1 VTEQIEEDND
11 LERLFR
17 LSGELTFATVEQWLM
32 AFSQRLATQTLP
44 TIIDLGEVTR
54 TDSAGLALLIE
65 MRKQVKEAP
74 LIFRQMPAQMLKLA
88 TVSGVEELLLQ
99 SQLPSS

>member
-1 VTEQIEEDND
+1 MSEQIEESHDSP
-11 LERLFR
+11 RLFH
-17 LSGELTFATVEQWLM
+17 LSGELTFATVDQWLT
-32 AFSQRLATQTLP
+32 AFNQRLATQTLP
-44 TIIDLGEVTR
+44 TIVDLSQVTR

-74 LIFRQMPAQMLKLA
+74 LTFREMPAQMHKLA

-99 SQLPSS
+99 SQPPST

>member
-1 VTEQIEEDND
+1 VSEQIEEDND
-11 LERLFR
+11 FR
-17 LSGELTFATVEQWLM
+17 LSGELTFATVDRWLT
-32 AFSQRLATQTLP
+32 AFTQRLATQTPP
-44 TIIDLGEVTR
+44 TIVDLSEVTR

-74 LIFRQMPAQMLKLA
+74 LTFREMPVQIHKLA

-99 SQLPSS
+99 SQPPSN

>member
-1 VTEQIEEDND
+1 MSEQIEEDNY
-11 LERLFR
+11 FR
-17 LSGELTFATVEQWLM
+17 LSGELTFATVDRWLT
-32 AFSQRLATQTLP
+32 AFTQRLANQTPP
-44 TIIDLGEVTR
+44 TIVDLSEVTR

-74 LIFRQMPAQMLKLA
+74 LTFREMPVQIHKLA

-99 SQLPSS
+99 SQPPSN